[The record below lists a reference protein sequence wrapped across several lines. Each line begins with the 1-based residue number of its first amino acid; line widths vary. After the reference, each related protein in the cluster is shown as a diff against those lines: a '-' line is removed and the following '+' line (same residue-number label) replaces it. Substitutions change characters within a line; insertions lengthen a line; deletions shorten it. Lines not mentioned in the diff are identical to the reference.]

1 MRKIDNIS
9 GLIID
14 MDGVLWHG
22 NEPIQGLVAFF
33 ETLREIGLPFV
44 LATNNASLTQR
55 QYIDKLAKMHVVVTA
70 EEILTSSMATASY
83 LCSSA
88 KEQETCI
95 CDW

>member
-33 ETLREIGLPFV
+33 ETLREIDLHFV
-44 LATNNASLTQR
+44 LATNA
-55 QYIDKLAKMHVVVTA
+55 
-70 EEILTSSMATASY
+70 ATVY
-83 LCSSA
+83 R
-88 KEQETCI
+88 
-95 CDW
+95 

>member
-33 ETLREIGLPFV
+33 ETLREIDLPFV
-44 LATNNASLTQR
+44 LATLIALVIALLTVSTQS
-55 QYIDKLAKMHVVVTA
+55 Y
-70 EEILTSSMATASY
+70 MAANSDPVDALKY
-83 LCSSA
+83 
-88 KEQETCI
+88 E
-95 CDW
+95 